1 MAITPEWLTHAVTGE
16 FGSPVGTYTAD
27 SYPA

>member
-1 MAITPEWLTHAVTGE
+1 MAMTPEWLTHAATGE

-27 SYPA
+27 SCPV